1 MTLVPQPLRPSRLR
15 AVGFGPMNGY
25 ARRRADKRGY
35 DCPAGALPSVTTI
48 LGATSEGKENL
59 KRWLARPGAES
70 MSLDARTRGTW
81 THTRIE
87 HWIQG
92 AAPLGFGVPIAD
104 LLYGEYFRNIEP
116 WLEAHFLE
124 ALAIERPTWHSAG
137 FSGTFDCVGYAAY
150 GDTPGALTLLDWKT
164 AARERSGDLL
174 EDYRCQLGAY
184 KASIAFSYGV
194 TVERALLVIARPHTH
209 GPDVYELGASELAFY
224 EAEFFHR
231 LGRYYAAPKDAD

>member
-1 MTLVPQPLRPSRLR
+1 VSGTSRLNPE
-15 AVGFGPMNGY
+15 GLGPIKGY
-25 ARRRADKRGY
+25 ARRSPQRDGY
-35 DCPAGALPSVTTI
+35 VTPAGKLPSVTTI
-48 LGATSEGKENL
+48 LGATSEGKEQL
-59 KRWLARPGAES
+59 RQWLARPGAES
-70 MSLDARTRGTW
+70 LSLDARTRGTW

-92 AAPLGFGVPIAD
+92 AAPLGFGVPVAD
-104 LLYGEYFRNIEP
+104 LLYGEYFRNMEP
-116 WLEAHFLE
+116 WLEAHFVE

-150 GDTPGALTLLDWKT
+150 GDTPSALTLLDWKT

-184 KASIAFSYGV
+184 KAAIAFSYGV

-209 GPDVYELGASELAFY
+209 GPDVYELGCAELTHY
-224 EAEFFHR
+224 EREFFHR
-231 LGRYYAAPKDAD
+231 LERYYSAGKETPDM